1 MIFNRL
7 ELVNFRQFYGH
18 QEVEF
23 STGDR
28 NVTVFHGANGSGKT
42 TLLNAFTWLFYEK
55 VSFNQDD
62 KLASERALAEAEP
75 KDIIEVRVT
84 LDFEDDDIRYQASR
98 SYDVM
103 KHHDSDLTGFVKG
116 RNLVVWY
123 TDETGNRKKKANPR
137 ETLANIIPERL
148 QDVFFFDGETI
159 DQLTQINNEEQVQEA
174 IESVMGITELE
185 RAIRHLESAAKRF
198 RKEAADKGSSELQ
211 ELTLELQ
218 GLEDKVAE
226 DSEKL
231 AVVTESLDDIDQELT
246 DIDDELRVL
255 GAATELQERR
265 DRITRELKETKDK
278 QTQNL
283 EDISKQISEYGHIPF
298 AMDAIADLGEFLDDK
313 HAAGELESAV
323 DSTVIESLLKDGRCI
338 CDRPVEAD
346 SPAADQ
352 LQQLLDRN
360 EATVVGTK
368 GRILGTYLGDI
379 SENEQAF
386 YNDLTELIGTRKA
399 LRDDI
404 QRYQGELSDI
414 EFSLKKIDDDHIVDL
429 EERRES
435 LTKERNT
442 KLTRKGQYQ
451 ESISTT
457 QPKIDRL
464 NTTIKNEQ
472 RKSTRADLA
481 AKRQETCEYLQAAFE
496 KSYDIQKDQVREE
509 INEWVNDTFQS
520 IIAKEFYAEVDETF
534 RLHILKDVGDIS
546 AEEVDKSTGERQ
558 VASLAFIASLVQLA
572 YERFSEDDPASTY
585 QGGIYPIVMDSPF
598 GSLDPEYQQKVSAIL
613 PNMSEQILVMVTD
626 SQWSDAVQGELGEHA
641 GHQYNLDVTNA
652 SDSASGYEST
662 AIVPEEMEVVA

>member
-7 ELVNFRQFYGH
+7 ELENFRQFYGH
-18 QEVEF
+18 QEIEF
-23 STGDR
+23 SAGDR
-28 NVTVFHGANGSGKT
+28 NVTVFHGSNGSGKT

-55 VSFNQDD
+55 VSFTQDD

-84 LDFEDDDIRYQASR
+84 LDFEDDDVRYQASR

-123 TDETGNRKKKANPR
+123 TDETGNRQKKANPR

-174 IESVMGITELE
+174 IESVMGITTLE

-231 AVVTESLDDIDQELT
+231 TVVTESLDDIDQELT
-246 DIDDELRVL
+246 KIDDELRVL

-265 DRITRELKETKDK
+265 DTITEALEQAKEK
-278 QTQNL
+278 QAENL
-283 EDISKQISEYGHIPF
+283 RDISEQISEYGHIPF
-298 AMDAIADLGEFLDDK
+298 AMDAIAKLGEFLDDK
-313 HAAGELESAV
+313 HAAGELESTV
-323 DSTVIESLLKDGRCI
+323 DSNVIESLLEDGRCI
-338 CDRPVEAD
+338 CDRPVETG

-352 LQQLLDRN
+352 LSNLLARNQQ
-360 EATVVGTK
+360 TVVGTK

-379 SENEQAF
+379 SENEQSF
-386 YNDLTELIGTRKA
+386 FGNLSELISNRKS
-399 LRDDI
+399 LREEV
-404 QRYQGELSDI
+404 QKHQAELSDI
-414 EFSLKKIDDDHIVDL
+414 EFALKKIDDDHIVEL
-429 EERRES
+429 ETRRES
-435 LTKERNT
+435 LNKEQNT
-442 KLTRKGQYQ
+442 KLTRKGQLQ
-451 ESISTT
+451 ESISTIE
-457 QPKIDRL
+457 PKIERL
-464 NTTIKNEQ
+464 ENTIKNEQ

-496 KSYDIQKDQVREE
+496 KTYDRQKNEVREE
-509 INEWVNDTFQS
+509 INTWVNDTFQS
-520 IIAKEFYAEVDETF
+520 IIAKEFYAEVDESF
-534 RLHILKDVGDIS
+534 RLQILKDVGDIS

-558 VASLAFIASLVQLA
+558 VASLAFIGSLVRLA
-572 YERFSEDDPASTY
+572 YEKFTENDPASNY
-585 QGGIYPIVMDSPF
+585 RGGIYPIVMDSPF
-598 GSLDPEYQQKVSAIL
+598 GSLDPEYQQKVSAML
-613 PNMSEQILVMVTD
+613 PQMSEQILVMVTD
-626 SQWSDAVQGELGEHA
+626 SQWSDAVQGELGDHA
-641 GHQYNLDVTNA
+641 GYQYNLDVTNA
-652 SDSASGYEST
+652 SDAASGYEST